1 MALDGDVQA
10 LEPDV
15 RDDDD
20 NIEGEYEHEA
30 AVADVVLAELRDL
43 SETRKLHHVDA
54 ADTSCG
60 GGAYS
65 DAVPPPP
72 PPPAM
77 PRRSTGG
84 DAGQDFDWES
94 MDAFIRRVPGGHD
107 QVIDPSTSEPIGE
120 IQVLGRARYQ
130 AVAKCNIPEHCNCN
144 RMRAWRPTREEPAML
159 ERVLARW
166 IIGGRDFHG
175 EGAAVRHGKL
185 KRF

>member
-94 MDAFIRRVPGGHD
+94 MDAFIRRVPGGHS
-107 QVIDPSTSEPIGE
+107 QVIDPSTSQIIGD
-120 IQVLGRARYQ
+120 IQVLGSARYQ
-130 AVAKCNIPEHCNCN
+130 AVGKCRIQDHCDCN

-159 ERVLARW
+159 ERVLVRW
-166 IIGGRDFHG
+166 IIDGRKFHG
-175 EGAAVRHGKL
+175 DGAAAKHGTL